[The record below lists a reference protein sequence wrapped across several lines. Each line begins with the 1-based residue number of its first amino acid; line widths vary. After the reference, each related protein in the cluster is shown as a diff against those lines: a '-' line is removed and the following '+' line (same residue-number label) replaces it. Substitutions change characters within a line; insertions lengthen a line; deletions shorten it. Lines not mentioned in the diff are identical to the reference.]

1 MELRGHK
8 FPEWSV
14 TPSDRGFSIRGERTG
29 GGGHKPSLPPVLTGA
44 TRRQRGTDQRERLRS
59 SRPSG
64 ATDTVYRVRGPGGWD
79 GQVGLQALQTHCAP
93 KKPVAAS
100 ELTSQEVLQCRFTGS
115 ARRRPGNPVVSYSPV
130 RGFYDQVVARYHQ
143 TGRRSSRPLGGKGR
157 QEPQKRLRPAPQGH
171 RVHLRG

>member
-1 MELRGHK
+1 MNQVELRGHK

-93 KKPVAAS
+93 KKPVTAS
-100 ELTSQEVLQCRFTGS
+100 ELTSQEV
-115 ARRRPGNPVVSYSPV
+115 
-130 RGFYDQVVARYHQ
+130 
-143 TGRRSSRPLGGKGR
+143 
-157 QEPQKRLRPAPQGH
+157 
-171 RVHLRG
+171 

>member
-1 MELRGHK
+1 MSTAVGFADHNLREYLSK
-8 FPEWSV
+8 RERPVDFLWIVS
-14 TPSDRGFSIRGERTG
+14 FSLGLHHLFLAKASAASLPPAAPYRRRTG

-100 ELTSQEVLQCRFTGS
+100 ELTSQEV
-115 ARRRPGNPVVSYSPV
+115 
-130 RGFYDQVVARYHQ
+130 
-143 TGRRSSRPLGGKGR
+143 
-157 QEPQKRLRPAPQGH
+157 
-171 RVHLRG
+171 

>member
-1 MELRGHK
+1 MSSAQGECLALRGRARQEKEATEEQERAHPPAQRKQLKNQVELRGHK

-44 TRRQRGTDQRERLRS
+44 TRRQRRTDQRERLRS

-93 KKPVAAS
+93 KKPVTAS
-100 ELTSQEVLQCRFTGS
+100 ELTSQEV
-115 ARRRPGNPVVSYSPV
+115 
-130 RGFYDQVVARYHQ
+130 
-143 TGRRSSRPLGGKGR
+143 
-157 QEPQKRLRPAPQGH
+157 
-171 RVHLRG
+171 